1 MLHLGQEKNER
12 VAPLEQ
18 EEVLLK
24 QQKGEEVSLLEQ
36 EHWVPQRRSKG
47 KLVVAEVGL
56 HLKLQMHSSCSP
68 EQWWMK
74 QQPGKP
80 GEQLLLL

>member
-1 MLHLGQEKNER
+1 M
-12 VAPLEQ
+12 VPVEQ
-18 EEVLLK
+18 EEVLLE
-24 QQKGEEVSLLEQ
+24 QQKGKEVLLLEQ
-36 EHWVPQRRSKG
+36 EHWVPQQRRSKG
-47 KLVVAEVGL
+47 KLVVTEAGL

-68 EQWWMK
+68 EEWWMK

>member
-1 MLHLGQEKNER
+1 M
-12 VAPLEQ
+12 VPVEQ
-18 EEVLLK
+18 EEVLLE
-24 QQKGEEVSLLEQ
+24 QQKGKEVLLLEQ
-36 EHWVPQRRSKG
+36 ERWVPQRRSKG
-47 KLVVAEVGL
+47 KLVVTEGGL
-56 HLKLQMHSSCSP
+56 HLKLQMYSLCLL